1 MGVRLFSGRRPVQ
14 QIGAVRRRTV
24 RSPLA
29 LLGGLLV
36 VYLAVPVIA
45 FLVRLGGSHDRGF
58 ATPGLWGALR
68 VSVVSASVSTVIIAV
83 LGIPLAHTLARSRGR
98 VAAVVGVA
106 VQLPLA
112 LPPLMSGILLIY
124 IFGPYTT
131 VGRLFHGRL
140 TDSVTGVVLA
150 QMFVAAPFLIIAAR
164 SAFASIDPAL
174 DDVAAS
180 LGHRPLA
187 RFWRVSLPVAAPGI
201 SAGLLLTWLRAFG
214 EYGATVL
221 LAYHPYSLPVY
232 TSVQFSGT
240 GLFTTQAPT
249 ALALGVAA
257 VAVVLSRLRRP
268 SLRRGSVVPAEPR
281 HPAATPATAVAFDL
295 DVTVGTFHLC
305 LAHRARSHRLAIVGP
320 SGSGK
325 SLTLRSIAGLLG
337 PTAGTVSY
345 GSEAV
350 DGLPVEDR
358 NIGYVPQSLG
368 LIPRRT
374 VWQQLLFAAGAEPQL
389 AAWWLATLRLDGLAD
404 RLPHELSGG
413 ERQRVSVAQALSRNP
428 RLLLLDEPFSA
439 LDAPVRE
446 ELRRELRRL
455 QHDAGLST
463 VLVTHDPEEA
473 ALLADE
479 IIVMVDGLLLQA
491 GTREEVYA
499 RPGSPQVARLLGV
512 QNLNRARTGTSTELV
527 IGSGRAVIA
536 THRLPPGLDVLWC
549 IRPEHIAISPAGSY
563 AAEILD
569 VADLGSV
576 TAAIVRLAGGP
587 ELRVRSI
594 KPIPGAI
601 GSSCRLDLD
610 PDAITVWAE
619 ESLAPAGPPRL
630 EPVASPSVVEP
641 YGDG

>member
-1 MGVRLFSGRRPVQ
+1 M
-14 QIGAVRRRTV
+14 

-58 ATPGLWGALR
+58 ATPGLWSALR
-68 VSVVSASVSTVIIAV
+68 VSLLSASISTVIIAV
-83 LGIPLAHTLARSRGR
+83 LGIPLAYTLARARGR
-98 VAAVVGVA
+98 LAGLVGVA

-131 VGRLFHGRL
+131 LGRLFHGRL
-140 TDSVTGVVLA
+140 TDSIAGVVLA

-187 RFWRVSLPVAAPGI
+187 RFWRVSLPVAATGI

-232 TSVQFSGT
+232 TDVQFSGT

-257 VAVVLSRLRRP
+257 VAVALSRLRRP
-268 SLRRGSVVPAEPR
+268 SRRRGSVELPEPR
-281 HPAATPATAVAFDL
+281 HPAEIAPTAVTFDL
-295 DVTVGTFHLC
+295 DVTVGSFHLC

-337 PTAGTVSY
+337 PAAGTVCY
-345 GSEAV
+345 GPETV
-350 DGLPVEDR
+350 DGLAVEER
-358 NIGYVPQSLG
+358 NIGYVPQSLA
-368 LIPRRT
+368 LFPRRT

-389 AAWWLATLRLDGLAD
+389 AAWWLTTLQLDGLAD
-404 RLPHELSGG
+404 RLPEELSGG
-413 ERQRVSVAQALSRNP
+413 QRQRVSLAQALSRNP

-455 QHDAGLST
+455 QREAGLST

-479 IIVMVDGLLLQA
+479 IIVMVDGRLLQA

-499 RPGSPQVARLLGV
+499 RPGSPEVARLLGV
-512 QNLNRARTGTSTELV
+512 QNLNRARTGAATEIV
-527 IGSGRAVIA
+527 VGSGSVVYAP
-536 THRLPPGLDVLWC
+536 HRLPAGVDVLWC
-549 IRPEHIAISPAGSY
+549 IRPEHVTISSTGSY
-563 AAEILD
+563 VAEVLD

-576 TAAIVRLAGGP
+576 TAALVRLDGGP

-594 KPIPGAI
+594 EPIREVIGA
-601 GSSCRLDLD
+601 SCQVDLD
-610 PDAITVWAE
+610 PEAVTVWAD
-619 ESLAPAGPPRL
+619 ESLAPGGSPNGEAVALSSRPATPR
-630 EPVASPSVVEP
+630 
-641 YGDG
+641 

>member
-1 MGVRLFSGRRPVQ
+1 M
-14 QIGAVRRRTV
+14 

-58 ATPGLWGALR
+58 ATPGLWSALR

-98 VAAVVGVA
+98 LAGLVGVA

-112 LPPLMSGILLIY
+112 LPPLMSGILLVY

-140 TDSVTGVVLA
+140 TDSVAGVVLA

-164 SAFASIDPAL
+164 SAFAGIDPAL

-232 TSVQFSGT
+232 TDVQFSGT

-249 ALALGVAA
+249 ALALGIAALA
-257 VAVVLSRLRRP
+257 VALSRLRRP

-281 HPAATPATAVAFDL
+281 HPAPTVPTAVAFDL

-325 SLTLRSIAGLLG
+325 SLTLRAIAGLLG
-337 PTAGTVSY
+337 RSAGTVSY
-345 GSEAV
+345 GSQTV
-350 DGLPVEDR
+350 DGLPVEER

-374 VWQQLLFAAGAEPQL
+374 VWQQLLFAAGADPRL
-389 AAWWLATLRLDGLAD
+389 AAWWLATLQLDGLAD
-404 RLPHELSGG
+404 RLPDELSGG
-413 ERQRVSVAQALSRNP
+413 QRQRVSVAQALSRDP

-446 ELRRELRRL
+446 DLRRELRRL
-455 QHDAGLST
+455 QHETGLST

-479 IIVMVDGLLLQA
+479 IIVMVDGRLLQA

-499 RPGSPQVARLLGV
+499 RPGSPEVARLLGV
-512 QNLNRARTGTSTELV
+512 QNLNRARTGRATEIV
-527 IGSGRAVIA
+527 VGSGSVVTAA
-536 THRLPPGLDVLWC
+536 HRLPLGVDVLWC
-549 IRPEHIAISPAGSY
+549 IRPEHVTISATGAY
-563 AAEILD
+563 LAEVLD
-569 VADLGSV
+569 VADLGAM
-576 TAAIVRLAGGP
+576 TAAIVRLDGGP

-594 KPIPGAI
+594 QPIPEVVG
-601 GSSCRLDLD
+601 GSCRIDLD
-610 PDAITVWAE
+610 PEAITVWADE
-619 ESLAPAGPPRL
+619 PPVTGGSPDAEPAALSSRPATPR
-630 EPVASPSVVEP
+630 
-641 YGDG
+641 

>member
-1 MGVRLFSGRRPVQ
+1 M
-14 QIGAVRRRTV
+14 RRRTI

-45 FLVRLGGSHDRGF
+45 FLVRLGGAHNRGF
-58 ATPGLWGALR
+58 GTPGLWSALR
-68 VSVVSASVSTVIIAV
+68 VSVLSASISTAIIAL

-98 VAAVVGVA
+98 LAGVVGVA

-131 VGRLFHGRL
+131 MGRIFHGRL
-140 TDSVTGVVLA
+140 TDSVAGVVLA

-232 TSVQFSGT
+232 TDVQFSGT

-249 ALALGVAA
+249 ALALVVAA
-257 VAVVLSRLRRP
+257 VAVALSRLRRP
-268 SLRRGSVVPAEPR
+268 SLRRGALVPAEPKP
-281 HPAATPATAVAFDL
+281 PAKTTATPVAFDL

-337 PTAGTVSY
+337 PEAGTVSY
-345 GSEAV
+345 GLEAV

-358 NIGYVPQSLG
+358 NIGYVPQGLG
-368 LIPRRT
+368 LFPRRT
-374 VWQQLLFAAGAEPQL
+374 VWQQLLFAAGAEPRL
-389 AAWWLATLRLDGLAD
+389 AAWWLATLQLDGLAD

-413 ERQRVSVAQALSRNP
+413 QRQRVSLAQALSRSP

-455 QHDAGLST
+455 QREAGLST

-479 IIVMVDGLLLQA
+479 IIVMVDGQLLQA
-491 GTREEVYA
+491 GAREDVYA
-499 RPGSPQVARLLGV
+499 RPGSPEVARLLGV
-512 QNLNRARTGTSTELV
+512 QNLNRARTGAPTELV
-527 IGSGRAVIA
+527 VGSRSTVIA
-536 THRLPPGLDVLWC
+536 DHRLPQGTNVLWC
-549 IRPEHIAISPAGSY
+549 IRPEHVAIAPGGDYS
-563 AAEILD
+563 AEVLD

-576 TAAIVRLAGGP
+576 TAAIVRLDGGP

-594 KPIPGAI
+594 EPIREAVGA
-601 GSSCRLDLD
+601 SCRIDLD
-610 PDAITVWAE
+610 PDAITVWADE
-619 ESLAPAGPPRL
+619 ASAPAQVLSSMPAAPR
-630 EPVASPSVVEP
+630 
-641 YGDG
+641 